1 MSHLNESSVHQVYE
15 WYTDIER
22 RLSEV
27 VQVLPFLEPAQLK
40 EVRSPRL
47 ASILLEA
54 ASLVDTLLRDQ
65 LPEKFVGAKGEPILK
80 EQANIVDC
88 RKILEPDLR
97 LSRSKSLLLLGLSSL
112 LSPFGPWADSNDFS
126 LPWWRAYNGLKH
138 DRLSGSG
145 AVTLEDCLQAACAL
159 NQVMMNVP
167 IIRSFVFRFGWAQF
181 VGHNPQMA
189 IKDLGKSTDQGFVA
203 YTEFFATFLCPVS
216 FRWVDDIKPIMFRNS
231 ERLQSHLGRIWNSGE
246 P

>member
-1 MSHLNESSVHQVYE
+1 MSQLTESSVHQVYA

-27 VQVLPFLEPAQLK
+27 VRVLPFVEAAQLK

-65 LPEKFVGAKGEPILK
+65 LSDSFKRQNGKTIKKKFAI
-80 EQANIVDC
+80 ICDY
-88 RKILEPDLR
+88 RRILEPDLK
-97 LSRSKSLLLLGLSSL
+97 LSSSQSLLLLGLPSL
-112 LSPFGPWADSNDFS
+112 LSPFGPWADSNDLP
-126 LPWWRAYNGLKH
+126 LPWWGAYNGLKH
-138 DRLSGSG
+138 DRSSGSG

-167 IIRSFVFRFGWAQF
+167 IIRSFVFRFGWAQL

-189 IKDLGKSTDQGFVA
+189 IKDLGKSLDQGFVA
-203 YTEFFATFLCPVS
+203 YTDFFATFLCPVT
-216 FRWVDDIKPIMFRNS
+216 FRFVDDIDTGMFQNS
-231 ERLQSHLGRIWNSGE
+231 EGLQSHLGRL
-246 P
+246 